1 MPTAISISL
10 GLTSIAGRKANPL
23 AKYLQGADAQLLTGA
38 DGQQLKGA

>member
-10 GLTSIAGRKANPL
+10 GLTSVSGRANPI
-23 AKYLQGADAQLLTGA
+23 AKFLQGADTQLLTGA